1 MKGEI
6 SRGQP
11 ARRFRRA
18 GGGGRAGY
26 HEEKE
31 MEKYLEKKYGG
42 WLNYN
47 PGEVRRG
54 TALDG
59 LSASKPSAS

>member
-31 MEKYLEKKYGG
+31 MEKYLEKNYGAVAE
-42 WLNYN
+42 L
-47 PGEVRRG
+47 
-54 TALDG
+54 
-59 LSASKPSAS
+59 